1 MDELPTD
8 IVVTVD
14 HARLSSGDAISHGAD
29 LAELLDIEMDELA
42 FSRDRPPTR
51 GYERTREDAM
61 AAFQRADEG
70 SSKSNWRTP
79 SV

>member
-1 MDELPTD
+1 MDELPAD
-8 IVVTVD
+8 AEMAVD
-14 HARLSSGDAISHGAD
+14 YARISPGDAVSHGAD
-29 LAELLDIEMDELA
+29 PAELLDIEMDELA

-51 GYERTREDAM
+51 GYERTREAAM